1 MQQQTLPRGRADVRD
16 ALIRAATQLFAQRGP
31 MGVGVREIA
40 QLAQVNHGLVHRHF
54 GSKDGLVKAVQNRL
68 ADNIAESVGTECHD
82 EDLPQL
88 MEAVRS
94 ATSREGTWLRI
105 LAWSILSGTEEDD
118 QQDRFPLAR
127 RMVRAAGRG
136 PQDSLTPE
144 ARVTL
149 VMSVGLG
156 LMLFGPFLRRATGQS
171 DSDWK
176 RTGKQIAAVL
186 SRPHFLS

>member
-1 MQQQTLPRGRADVRD
+1 
-16 ALIRAATQLFAQRGP
+16 
-31 MGVGVREIA
+31 
-40 QLAQVNHGLVHRHF
+40 
-54 GSKDGLVKAVQNRL
+54 
-68 ADNIAESVGTECHD
+68 
-82 EDLPQL
+82 

>member
-1 MQQQTLPRGRADVRD
+1 M
-16 ALIRAATQLFAQRGP
+16 
-31 MGVGVREIA
+31 
-40 QLAQVNHGLVHRHF
+40 
-54 GSKDGLVKAVQNRL
+54 
-68 ADNIAESVGTECHD
+68 
-82 EDLPQL
+82 
-88 MEAVRS
+88 
-94 ATSREGTWLRI
+94 
-105 LAWSILSGTEEDD
+105 
-118 QQDRFPLAR
+118 
-127 RMVRAAGRG
+127 
-136 PQDSLTPE
+136 TPE

>member
-1 MQQQTLPRGRADVRD
+1 MQQQTLPRGREDVRD
-16 ALIRAATQLFAQRGP
+16 ALIQAATQLFAQRGP

-68 ADNIAESVGTECHD
+68 ADTIAESVGTECDD
-82 EDLPQL
+82 EDLPKL
-88 MEAVRS
+88 MQAVRA
-94 ATSREGTWLRI
+94 ATSQEGSWLRI

-118 QQDRFPLAR
+118 QQDRFPLAK
-127 RMVRAAGRG
+127 RMVKAAGRG